1 MGNDPRISID
11 HRRLGDLCRRW
22 RITELALFGSVMR
35 DDFRPESDVDVLLTF
50 APDAGWSLFEIVEL
64 QRLLEELFG
73 RRVDV
78 VEQNAIRNPYRREA
92 IMATRQVIYEAA

>member
-1 MGNDPRISID
+1 MGTDPRICID
-11 HRRLGDLCRRW
+11 HSRLGDLCRRW

-35 DDFRPESDVDVLLTF
+35 GDFRPESDVDVLLTF

-73 RRVDV
+73 RKVDV
-78 VEQNAIRNPYRREA
+78 VEQSAIRNPYRREA
-92 IMATRQVIYEAA
+92 IMSTRQVIYEAA